1 MSDKRKL
8 LFEVQD
14 KSILLW
20 MDNVA
25 ISFADLAE
33 WKDFADQMLGM
44 IPEMVQTYG
53 LDNDE

>member
-1 MSDKRKL
+1 MKDKRKL
-8 LFEVQD
+8 LFEVRD
-14 KSILLW
+14 DSILLW

-25 ISFADLAE
+25 ISFANLSE

-44 IPEMVQTYG
+44 VPEMVQTYG